1 MLTNGRWKV
10 TLEDVTAVMLGH
22 AIGDALGM
30 PVEFMSREELSGRP
44 VTGYLGYGSHP
55 VPPGTWSDDTSM
67 ALAALDSL
75 AHGLDYADMME
86 RFCAWKTKAAYTAT
100 GEVFDM
106 GITTNDALCRF
117 QCGVSPLACGSVG
130 ENDNGN
136 GALMRIIPGVLY
148 CLCRNPG
155 GTMEEQMG
163 IIHDLSALTHAHVR
177 SQIGCGI
184 YAVVLARL
192 LETRDK
198 SAIHQGVAE
207 ARAFYEKDP
216 RYAGEL
222 SHYARL
228 FAPAFGETPEE
239 EIQST
244 GYVVSTLEAAIWCV
258 LSSDSYRDC
267 VLKAVNLGK
276 DTDTVAA
283 VAGGLAGA
291 LYGRKG
297 IPEEWLGGLLRKDMI
312 LALCEA
318 FLSPDSAKDSERGG
332 QEK

>member
-1 MLTNGRWKV
+1 MAPT
-10 TLEDVTAVMLGH
+10 
-22 AIGDALGM
+22 
-30 PVEFMSREELSGRP
+30 PS
-44 VTGYLGYGSHP
+44 
-55 VPPGTWSDDTSM
+55 PPGTWSDDTSM
-67 ALAALDSL
+67 ALATLDSL
-75 AHGLDYADMME
+75 AHGLDYADIME

-106 GITTNDALCRF
+106 GITTNDA
-117 QCGVSPLACGSVG
+117 
-130 ENDNGN
+130 
-136 GALMRIIPGVLY
+136 
-148 CLCRNPG
+148 LCRNPG

-192 LETRDK
+192 LEFRDK
-198 SAIHQGVAE
+198 AAIGQGVAE
-207 ARAFYEKDP
+207 ARAFYEKNP
-216 RYAGEL
+216 RYAEEL
-222 SHYARL
+222 SHYSRL
-228 FAPAFGETPEE
+228 FAPAFRETPEE

-244 GYVVSTLEAAIWCV
+244 GYVVSTLEAAIWCA
-258 LSSDSYRDC
+258 LRSDSYRDC
-267 VLKAVNLGK
+267 VLTAVNLGK

-297 IPEEWLGGLLRKDMI
+297 IPEEWLAGLLRKDMI
-312 LALCEA
+312 LALCEGFMA
-318 FLSPDSAKDSERGG
+318 PEDAEDSERGG